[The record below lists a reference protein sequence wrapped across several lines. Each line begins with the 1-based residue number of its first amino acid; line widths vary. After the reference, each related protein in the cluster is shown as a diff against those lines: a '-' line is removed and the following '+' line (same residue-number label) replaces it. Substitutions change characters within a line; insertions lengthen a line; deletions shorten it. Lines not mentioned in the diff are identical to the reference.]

1 METALRITKTDN
13 VAVALRA
20 IREQETVL
28 GVTVKNRIDAGHK
41 FALCDIPA
49 SSPVVKYGSVIGRAK
64 AAIAAGEWVHAHNLR
79 TTLSDEIEYRYEPS
93 APAKLPAPDAS
104 LSFEGFLREDGR
116 AGIRNELWII
126 PTVGCVNKMA
136 ERLAAE
142 ANAALKAGC
151 GVDGVY
157 AFTHPYGCSQL
168 GEDHEATR
176 RILAGLATHPNA
188 AGTLVIGLGC
198 ENNTIDAFKKLLDP
212 ARQGSLRFLVAQ
224 ESPDELA
231 EGLRLIGELAERAK
245 LAKRETLPLSKLVVG
260 LKCGGSDAFSGITA
274 NPLLGRLSDLLAANG
289 ASPALTEV
297 PEMFGA
303 ELPLMARCVSREVFD
318 KCAAMVNGFK
328 AYFKRHGQVVY
339 ENPSPGNKKGG
350 ISTLE
355 DKSLGCVQKGG
366 LGPVCDVVPY
376 GGRISTP
383 GLNLLDG
390 PGNDIVAVTALAAAG
405 AQLVLFTTGRGTPL
419 GGPVPTIKV
428 STNGDLASRK
438 PSWIDFDAG
447 TLLEGESFDSAV
459 KRLTELSLD
468 VCSGCARTRNEVN
481 GYREI
486 AIFKDGVT
494 L

>member
-1 METALRITKTDN
+1 M
-13 VAVALRA
+13 
-20 IREQETVL
+20 
-28 GVTVKNRIDAGHK
+28 
-41 FALCDIPA
+41 
-49 SSPVVKYGSVIGRAK
+49 
-64 AAIAAGEWVHAHNLR
+64 
-79 TTLSDEIEYRYEPS
+79 
-93 APAKLPAPDAS
+93 
-104 LSFEGFLREDGR
+104 
-116 AGIRNELWII
+116 
-126 PTVGCVNKMA
+126 GCVNKMA
-136 ERLAAE
+136 ERIAFE
-142 ANAALKAGC
+142 ANAALTPGC

-188 AGTLVIGLGC
+188 AGTLVLGLGC
-198 ENNTIDAFKKLLDP
+198 ENNTIEAFRKLLDP
-212 ARQGSLRFLVAQ
+212 ARLDSVRFLVAQ
-224 ESPDELA
+224 DSLDELA
-231 EGLRLIGELAERAK
+231 EGLDLLAGLAAKAK
-245 LAKRETLPLSKLVVG
+245 LCKRESLSISKLVVG

-274 NPLLGRLSDLLAANG
+274 NPLLGRISDLLSVNG
-289 ASPALTEV
+289 GSPVLTEV

-303 ELPLMARCVSREVFD
+303 ELPLMARCVSPEVFA

-376 GGRISTP
+376 GGRISTS

-390 PGNDIVAVTALAAAG
+390 PGNDIVATTALAAAG

-419 GGPVPTIKV
+419 GGPVPTLKV
-428 STNGDLASRK
+428 STNSDLAARK
-438 PSWIDFDAG
+438 PSWIDFNAG
-447 TLLEGESFDSAV
+447 TLLEGESFDAAQS
-459 KRLTELSLD
+459 RILSLVLD
-468 VCSGCARTRNEVN
+468 VCSGRVKVKNELN